1 MPDAGSFSGPA
12 RPLPLFGPAPAVNGS
27 HANGHAA
34 QPAERAGRSSMTAQP
49 EDEQPASNGTQGKGK
64 APAVNGSEL
73 ESANGRDTAGE
84 TATPKAAPP
93 PPRPRLLL

>member
-1 MPDAGSFSGPA
+1 
-12 RPLPLFGPAPAVNGS
+12 VNGS

-34 QPAERAGRSSMTAQP
+34 EPAERAGRGSVAALP

-64 APAVNGSEL
+64 APAVNGSQP

-84 TATPKAAPP
+84 TATPKTAPP